1 MTIDHEFA
9 LEWLRKAKTDL
20 ASARILLT
28 GENLFDAACFHSQ
41 QLAEKSIKALL
52 TYHSI
57 QFKKVHD
64 LNVLLT
70 LLNDPDFDPF
80 RQHAIIL
87 NSYAVEMRYP
97 GDYIEPEQEEAEE
110 ALRLAIEIFELAKT
124 KLGL

>member
-9 LEWLRKAKTDL
+9 LEWLRKGKTDL
-20 ASARILLT
+20 DSARILLT

-57 QFKKVHD
+57 SFKKIHE
-64 LNVLLT
+64 LNILLN
-70 LLNDPDFDPF
+70 LLNDPDFEPF

-110 ALRLAIEIFELAKT
+110 ALRMATEIYELTKR